1 MHWAGLMP
9 GAGGL
14 LSPALVA
21 AHLTSYHV
29 NVDPTRG
36 TRPPAGHRVHRTASS
51 TLEAGR
57 RRTFALYVAVCVL
70 FYLTLTLTLDTSQS
84 AREATRALNEPQREQ
99 VFFVGEVA

>member
-36 TRPPAGHRVHRTASS
+36 TTGRQRDTGRVHRRGELDTR
-51 TLEAGR
+51 GR
-57 RRTFALYVAVCVL
+57 LRRTFALYVAVCVL

-84 AREATRALNEPQREQ
+84 AREATRA
-99 VFFVGEVA
+99 